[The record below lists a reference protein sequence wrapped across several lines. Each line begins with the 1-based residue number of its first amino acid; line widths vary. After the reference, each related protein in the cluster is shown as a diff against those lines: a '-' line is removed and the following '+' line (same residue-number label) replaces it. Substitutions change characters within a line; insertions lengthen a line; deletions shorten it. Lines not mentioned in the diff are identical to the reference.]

1 MNAESLQELEA
12 QRIALEQRI
21 EKVRKTERNSKLKEI
36 MQMMELFGISLEDLT
51 EALKK
56 KEQSKVKRN
65 FAAKYQ
71 NPETKETWSGLGKQP
86 TWVKKVL
93 ADGKSLDDFLI
104 KPLK

>member
-56 KEQSKVKRN
+56 KRAE
-65 FAAKYQ
+65 
-71 NPETKETWSGLGKQP
+71 
-86 TWVKKVL
+86 
-93 ADGKSLDDFLI
+93 
-104 KPLK
+104 